1 MIFGI
6 RLLSL
11 TPCLWPTQAL
21 LDNGVISAVVSLTG
35 TQLDHDADDRYLK
48 IRESFPDLDR
58 EIKTIEESG
67 KKAVLSRT
75 VVMDCQID
83 EKTLKFKC
91 WHIKRLKIELT
102 SSTYNP

>member
-1 MIFGI
+1 M
-6 RLLSL
+6 
-11 TPCLWPTQAL
+11 
-21 LDNGVISAVVSLTG
+21 SAVISLTG
-35 TQLDHDADDRYLK
+35 TQVYHDADYRYFK

-75 VVMDCQID
+75 VIMDCQID

-91 WHIKRLKIELT
+91 WHMKRLKIELT
-102 SSTYNP
+102 SSTFNP